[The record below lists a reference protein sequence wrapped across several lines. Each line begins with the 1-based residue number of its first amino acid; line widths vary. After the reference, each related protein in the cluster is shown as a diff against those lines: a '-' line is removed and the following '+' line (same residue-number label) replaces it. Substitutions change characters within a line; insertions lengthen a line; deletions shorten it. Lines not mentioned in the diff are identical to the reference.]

1 MQLTDKQVT
10 ILLALISLV
19 IVGLVLTF
27 VLQSLLYVGLGLL
40 FSITGAI
47 IADAVEE
54 SNKRKQAKR
63 KVVYYIKR
71 K

>member
-1 MQLTDKQVT
+1 MQLTNKEVT

-27 VLQSLLYVGLGLL
+27 VFNTLAFVGFGLL
-40 FSITGAI
+40 FSIMGAFI
-47 IADAVEE
+47 FDAIEE
-54 SNKRKQAKR
+54 SNRRKQAKR